1 MMKGTTTQIIV
12 DSFRLRHSYLQLG
25 QTMEQILNEMRFTQ
39 HIIFIKLEFELVTKI
54 SLLVATQRIRKFLDN
69 IISYEMYGQLRE
81 EH

>member
-39 HIIFIKLEFELVTKI
+39 HIIF
-54 SLLVATQRIRKFLDN
+54 
-69 IISYEMYGQLRE
+69 
-81 EH
+81 